1 MKKAILFFL
10 IINLKLVAYNQVI
23 KGTIFDNKTKEKI
36 YSASIYFSGTSVGTL
51 SDQNGDFQLD
61 VSKYSSMPLTISAIG
76 YYSVTL
82 KVFST
87 GKPNLVYMDPK
98 LFELTEVV
106 VNAKSHSRERREN
119 LTIFR
124 NEFLGTTGNAINCEI
139 TNEDDIRFKNS
150 ADKDTLK
157 AFALKPILI
166 TNKALGYKITYY
178 LDKFEYY
185 KPGNSFLFMGNIIFI
200 EDSTKKMLYER
211 KRKNAFL
218 GSRMHFFRALWM
230 DDLNSAG
237 FTVKNSANETL
248 NYKKIVYQQD
258 SHTKYLRY
266 HGFIGIAYYS
276 KQPTSFVNFLKV
288 SVFFDANG
296 YFEPY
301 GISWDG
307 EMSRDRIA
315 DMLPYDYSGN

>member
-106 VNAKSHSRERREN
+106 VNVG
-119 LTIFR
+119 F
-124 NEFLGTTGNAINCEI
+124 TTGLVSNVI
-139 TNEDDIRFKNS
+139 
-150 ADKDTLK
+150 
-157 AFALKPILI
+157 
-166 TNKALGYKITYY
+166 
-178 LDKFEYY
+178 
-185 KPGNSFLFMGNIIFI
+185 SFPYPVPVLFV
-200 EDSTKKMLYER
+200 
-211 KRKNAFL
+211 A
-218 GSRMHFFRALWM
+218 
-230 DDLNSAG
+230 
-237 FTVKNSANETL
+237 
-248 NYKKIVYQQD
+248 
-258 SHTKYLRY
+258 
-266 HGFIGIAYYS
+266 
-276 KQPTSFVNFLKV
+276 
-288 SVFFDANG
+288 
-296 YFEPY
+296 
-301 GISWDG
+301 
-307 EMSRDRIA
+307 
-315 DMLPYDYSGN
+315 